1 MGLETGLILEKSV
14 FKFPVKP
21 KFIDALILIIYSK
34 PLLVKCYLRNIN
46 SAAFFLKVVGLF
58 FLLNRG
64 YLSGP
69 PPSFSKNKQIKKKEG
84 AGNYYL
90 NYILKRR
97 YPI

>member
-69 PPSFSKNKQIKKKEG
+69 PSFSKNKQIKRGGGELLLEL
-84 AGNYYL
+84 YL
-90 NYILKRR
+90 EEKI
-97 YPI
+97 PDIG